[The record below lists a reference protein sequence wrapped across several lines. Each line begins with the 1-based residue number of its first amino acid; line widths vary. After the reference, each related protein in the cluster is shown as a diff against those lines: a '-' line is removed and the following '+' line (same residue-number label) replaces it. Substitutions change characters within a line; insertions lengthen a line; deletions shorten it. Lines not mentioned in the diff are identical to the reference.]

1 MPYWNFEYTKAVIYT
16 VVKVGGGIGQDPA
29 TEVTHL
35 RLNQP
40 PVFPV
45 YLNSFRKT
53 HSKVKTYR
61 LYLYL
66 TFSGLKQ
73 LILDQTKQNGYQ
85 TVPFSVYI
93 YNLMFVFTLE

>member
-40 PVFPV
+40 PVFSSGAV
-45 YLNSFRKT
+45 ALQKY
-53 HSKVKTYR
+53 KVWGHNRPDSDTASP
-61 LYLYL
+61 LY
-66 TFSGLKQ
+66 
-73 LILDQTKQNGYQ
+73 
-85 TVPFSVYI
+85 
-93 YNLMFVFTLE
+93 

>member
-40 PVFPV
+40 PVF
-45 YLNSFRKT
+45 S
-53 HSKVKTYR
+53 
-61 LYLYL
+61 
-66 TFSGLKQ
+66 
-73 LILDQTKQNGYQ
+73 
-85 TVPFSVYI
+85 SVYI
-93 YNLMFVFTLE
+93 LLLYCYCTCKTRLSYKKQKSGFARLLLWNCLRGQKCDGRN